1 MRGCGGGGAAVMKI
15 NATFIKP
22 PGAIVPAL
30 VGSWTIVAVLA
41 LACVWLL
48 ADTFK
53 LRSDLPVMARHL
65 NILHRQYDAAP
76 KAPLP
81 SDAQLSGMRDR
92 VHTINNMSGVRGWTT
107 SQLLGWLEHNLPRE
121 VHLIALHHKA
131 KEGEALLTAEA
142 GSAAA
147 LTGFLAK
154 LEKEPAFSEVLL
166 SKESTHTSEA
176 SSSSVQFEIK
186 LRLRS

>member
-1 MRGCGGGGAAVMKI
+1 MKI

-22 PGAIVPAL
+22 PGAIAPAL

-41 LACVWLL
+41 AAGAWLV
-48 ADTFK
+48 ADTLK
-53 LRSDLPVMARHL
+53 LRTDLPMMARRL
-65 NILHRQYDAAP
+65 SILQRQYDAAP
-76 KAPLP
+76 QRPLP
-81 SDAQLSGMRDR
+81 SQDQLSGMRDR
-92 VHTINNMSGVRGWTT
+92 VHAINNMSVVRGWTT
-107 SQLLGWLEHNLPRE
+107 SQLLGWLEKNLPRE
-121 VHLIALHHKA
+121 VHLVAFHHKA

-142 GSAAA
+142 GSATA
-147 LTGFLAK
+147 LTGFLAQ

-166 SKESTHTSEA
+166 SKESTHTSQA

>member
-1 MRGCGGGGAAVMKI
+1 MRGRIGGGAAIMKI
-15 NATFIKP
+15 NATFIKA

-41 LACVWLL
+41 FACLWLV
-48 ADTFK
+48 ADTLE
-53 LRSDLPVMARHL
+53 LRSKLPMMARRL
-65 NILHRQYDAAP
+65 SILQRQYDAAP
-76 KAPLP
+76 KRPLP
-81 SDAQLSGMRDR
+81 SEAQLSGMRDR
-92 VHTINNMSGVRGWTT
+92 VHMINNMSGVRGWTT
-107 SQLLGWLEHNLPRE
+107 SQLLGWLEHNLPRD
-121 VHLIALHHKA
+121 VHLVALHHKA

-142 GSAAA
+142 GSATA
-147 LTGFLAK
+147 LTGFLAE

-166 SKESTHTSEA
+166 SKQSTHTSEG

>member
-1 MRGCGGGGAAVMKI
+1 MKI
-15 NATFIKP
+15 NATFIKA

-41 LACVWLL
+41 FACLWLV
-48 ADTFK
+48 ADTLE
-53 LRSDLPVMARHL
+53 LRSKLPMMARRL
-65 NILHRQYDAAP
+65 SILQRQYDAAP
-76 KAPLP
+76 KRPLP
-81 SDAQLSGMRDR
+81 SEAQLSGMRDR
-92 VHTINNMSGVRGWTT
+92 VHMINNMSGVRGWTT
-107 SQLLGWLEHNLPRE
+107 SQLLGWLEHNLPRD
-121 VHLIALHHKA
+121 VHLVALHHKA

-142 GSAAA
+142 GSATA
-147 LTGFLAK
+147 LTGFLAE

-166 SKESTHTSEA
+166 SKQSTHTSEG